1 MIWREIEN
9 QAGILAQTREM
20 MATKQPPDWNAAW
33 QEHLNL
39 LECGDEVKPAYVG
52 KSSIHRYQGR
62 YIQALVPD
70 FEERWRKHF
79 REWLFRTFLSDVD
92 CLFEFGA
99 GSCEHLVAFREQ
111 FPDKGTMALDY
122 SRAAVGIA
130 RKLQISSKE
139 FDFFAPDWDFHLL
152 PGDGILTFDALEQVG
167 TRFWPFLAYLLDK
180 RPQRVVHVEPWV
192 GSYGLDPFDQI
203 ARDYHEQRGYLRG
216 FFPALKLL
224 ANQSVINL
232 LYRKRMGFGSRFH
245 EGYSVAVWEPR

>member
-1 MIWREIEN
+1 MIWREIED
-9 QAGILAQTREM
+9 QASVLAQTREM

-92 CLFEFGA
+92 CLYEFGA
-99 GSCEHLVAFREQ
+99 GSAEHLVAFRQQ
-111 FPDKGTMALDY
+111 FPDKQGVALDFAP
-122 SRAAVGIA
+122 AALEVAQHQGITSA
-130 RKLQISSKE
+130 R
-139 FDFFAPDWDFHLL
+139 FDFLRPDFTRQLA
-152 PGDGILTFDALEQVG
+152 GAVLTFDALEQIG
-167 TRFWPFLAYLLDK
+167 TRFWPFLGYLLDK
-180 RPQRVVHVEPWV
+180 RPLRVVHVEPWIE
-192 GSYGLDPFDQI
+192 GYGFDPFDMI
-203 ARDYHEQRGYLRG
+203 ARDYHQKRGYLRG

-224 ANQSVINL
+224 ANDRMINL
-232 LYRKRMGFGSRFH
+232 LYCKRLRFGSRFH
-245 EGYSVAVWEPR
+245 EAYNVAIWERL